1 MYRTHNRRLVIQ
13 RVHNPKSVQLPT
25 QPLSSAATPEL
36 LITRDSK
43 GYAGKQWKVTTGEL
57 NPKQGCVQPSFYH
70 GQCEHTVCK
79 LVM

>member
-36 LITRDSK
+36 HITRDSK
-43 GYAGKQWKVTTGEL
+43 GYAAKQCKVTTGEL

-70 GQCEHTVCK
+70 AQCEHTVCK